1 MVYALTIVLVLAT
14 VTSGL
19 FMQMFSKYF
28 GPYKILESCFQAAW
42 PAAGQ
47 VRQEQLAS
55 LVCQVWTSLRCRCLA
70 MSHSTAT
77 VRMCTIIRSAH
88 IVIWEIRFDQLSLCM
103 PICLSA
109 WKESIC
115 LPQMSVNF
123 CWQMLMDVKADIDS
137 DRATPNPCNPLKDG
151 DDFDSNC

>member
-55 LVCQVWTSLRCRCLA
+55 LVCQV
-70 MSHSTAT
+70 
-77 VRMCTIIRSAH
+77 
-88 IVIWEIRFDQLSLCM
+88 
-103 PICLSA
+103 
-109 WKESIC
+109 
-115 LPQMSVNF
+115 
-123 CWQMLMDVKADIDS
+123 
-137 DRATPNPCNPLKDG
+137 
-151 DDFDSNC
+151 